1 MSEAA
6 VDTAAGGGAGAA
18 AREGREANPVERLL
32 AAVRGNPLVPLLF
45 VGAAAVAVVVALLM
59 WATAPQYRVLYSNLS
74 DADGGR
80 IIEELETRGV
90 PYRLGG
96 GGRALMV
103 PGDQVHDLRLRLAQQ
118 GLPEAGDV
126 GLEIMDGQDFGISQ
140 FAERVNYQRGL
151 QGELAQSIE
160 TLGPVAHARVH
171 LALAKPSVFVREQ
184 EPAKA
189 SVVVTLQPGRALGK
203 GQTTAIAHMVSSS
216 VPELAAKDVTVVDQS
231 GTLLSSN
238 GDGAGALDGS
248 QLDYVKRVERSYRER
263 IERILAP
270 IVGRDNVRAQ
280 VTAQLDFTRREETS
294 ETYSPNQGDRPAA
307 IRSSQISSARD
318 GDAGAAG
325 VPGALTNTPPGA
337 EASPVAAG
345 GGGETDTEAAATT
358 RNGRIREE
366 NVVNYELDRNVS
378 HVRHPY
384 GSLERLSVAVV
395 VNYREGRNERGQL
408 VAQPLDDEQMEHIQ
422 QLAHQAMGYSWARG
436 DELEVV
442 NAPFTDEEQ
451 VPSRPWWQS
460 PGLQHLLLT
469 LGRYLLAAL
478 AAVFLYLRVL
488 RPLARRYAGALA
500 AGTAARAREED
511 LPAERPRRQRKPSYE
526 QNLKDLQNMAQED
539 PGMIAVIVRS
549 WLKRND

>member
-1 MSEAA
+1 MSEVAA
-6 VDTAAGGGAGAA
+6 DTAAAGDAGAP
-18 AREGREANPVERLL
+18 AREGRAGNPGERLL
-32 AAVRGNPLVPLLF
+32 AAVRGNPMVPLLF
-45 VGAAAVAVVVALLM
+45 AGAAAVAVVVALLM

-90 PYRLGG
+90 PYRFGG

-103 PGDQVHDLRLRLAQQ
+103 PGDRVHDLRLRLAQQ
-118 GLPEAGDV
+118 GLPQAGNV

-189 SVVVTLQPGRALGK
+189 SVVVTLQPGRALGD
-203 GQTTAIAHMVSSS
+203 GQTTAITHMVSSS
-216 VPELAAKDVTVVDQS
+216 VPELAAKDVTVVDQN
-231 GTLLSSN
+231 GNLLSRN

-307 IRSSQISSARD
+307 IRSRQISSARD
-318 GDAGAAG
+318 GRAGAAG

-337 EASPVAAG
+337 QASPIDAADQG
-345 GGGETDTEAAATT
+345 GADEPQEPETDA
-358 RNGRIREE
+358 GRVREE

-395 VNYREGRNERGQL
+395 VNYREGRDERGQP
-408 VAQPLDDEQMEHIQ
+408 VAQPLDDEQMERIR

-436 DELEVV
+436 DELEIV
-442 NAPFTDEEQ
+442 NAPFTEEEEP
-451 VPSRPWWQS
+451 PSRAWWES

-478 AAVFLYLRVL
+478 AVALIYLRVL
-488 RPLARRYAGALA
+488 RPLLQRYASALTARTAA
-500 AGTAARAREED
+500 AGEEE
-511 LPAERPRRQRKPSYE
+511 LPAERPRRQHKPSYE